1 MLSFDYDQK
10 ITQRILLKLKFFE
23 QVLIKNEVEFPDD
36 AITEDI
42 NVCKQIIRI
51 ILALSAFLEVPCDQN
66 TDFLDYRTSV
76 CKLKIRCDMKI
87 QSLMPMGILELLK
100 WIKYLTLS
108 DPRELD
114 KTIDNKIQT
123 LRSKVDQITFST
135 KERRMLIN
143 ESIRLLIPVTR
154 LHQQYFLFGIGAKG
168 VQFDY
173 SLTKN
178 TSVIAAKMVR
188 NKFISDTM
196 LAMAAL
202 PRPIAAR
209 AFSKEGCYDFAKKHG
224 FPLVIKPADLDTGR
238 GVFSEICSL
247 EQLDQGFDYAMS
259 FSKNVLIQKHV
270 SGKEYRLFVLNGELV
285 WCFERLYPTVIGD
298 GQSSVKQLIE
308 VENKRPLRIKENIL
322 IKINSEVARELDRQ
336 GLILNSVP
344 AFDEIVR
351 VNSLRTTQVGGLH
364 SAAND
369 KIHPDNKVLVER
381 AAKIFD
387 IDFCGVDL
395 IISDIR
401 TSWQKTI
408 SAVLE
413 INSQPQISYTAHHL
427 YGLLLKT
434 FVKDKGRVP
443 IIIVC
448 GQPREDDFLE
458 ELIVNLESTNKRA
471 AIINDGKTNLNR
483 DSIFADST
491 NEETAIKALK
501 IEKNVDLIILFATA
515 NHRFSKRGFYWDSFD
530 GLIIEQENVNLDKC
544 DYEFLANFCFGEVAM
559 NKLIDKST
567 FKTLKANETFGS
579 LSGYLK
585 NKIKILTDR
594 S

>member
-1 MLSFDYDQK
+1 
-10 ITQRILLKLKFFE
+10 
-23 QVLIKNEVEFPDD
+23 
-36 AITEDI
+36 
-42 NVCKQIIRI
+42 
-51 ILALSAFLEVPCDQN
+51 
-66 TDFLDYRTSV
+66 
-76 CKLKIRCDMKI
+76 
-87 QSLMPMGILELLK
+87 
-100 WIKYLTLS
+100 
-108 DPRELD
+108 
-114 KTIDNKIQT
+114 
-123 LRSKVDQITFST
+123 
-135 KERRMLIN
+135 
-143 ESIRLLIPVTR
+143 
-154 LHQQYFLFGIGAKG
+154 
-168 VQFDY
+168 
-173 SLTKN
+173 
-178 TSVIAAKMVR
+178 
-188 NKFISDTM
+188 
-196 LAMAAL
+196 
-202 PRPIAAR
+202 
-209 AFSKEGCYDFAKKHG
+209 
-224 FPLVIKPADLDTGR
+224 
-238 GVFSEICSL
+238 
-247 EQLDQGFDYAMS
+247 MS